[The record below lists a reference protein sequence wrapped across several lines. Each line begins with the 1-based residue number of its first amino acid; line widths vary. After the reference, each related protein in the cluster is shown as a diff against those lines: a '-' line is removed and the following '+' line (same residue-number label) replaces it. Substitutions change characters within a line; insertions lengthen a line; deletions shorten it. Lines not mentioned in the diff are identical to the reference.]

1 VNTVTALAPENVQSY
16 PRPPALD
23 RVALPIR
30 VVLGGETVATAEEAL
45 RVCETHHA
53 PTYYLPP
60 SAFVPDALIP
70 APGRSFC
77 EWKGT
82 ARYWTVSGGGQTRP
96 RAAWSY
102 PDPTTPFAPLRDHV
116 AVYPGRMDACF
127 VDGIPVT
134 PQPGDFYGGW
144 VTPNL
149 TGTVKGAPGT
159 RRW

>member
-1 VNTVTALAPENVQSY
+1 MSAVTALEPENVQSY

-30 VVLGGETVATAEEAL
+30 VVLGGETIAEAREAW
-45 RVCETHHA
+45 RVRETHHA

-60 SAFVPDALIP
+60 AAFAPGVLSP
-70 APGRSFC
+70 APGRSVC

-82 ARYWTVSGGGQTRP
+82 ARYWTVSGGGETRA

-102 PDPTTPFAPLRDHV
+102 PDPAPPFAPLRDHV

-127 VDGIPVT
+127 VDGVPVT

-144 VTPNL
+144 ITPNL
-149 TGTVKGAPGT
+149 SGIVKGAPGT
-159 RRW
+159 LGW